1 MEKSVGFPYSYF
13 VLNQKTYDC
22 NSMEEGYSLNALQ
35 VQASV
40 VDKLAFTGV
49 LKEKIV
55 DEKNNNKK

>member
-1 MEKSVGFPYSYF
+1 M
-13 VLNQKTYDC
+13 LNQKTYDC